1 MEATDLELGIQANC
15 RRLEGFPS
23 FSHFIAGDRQ
33 EAIYRKFGSL
43 SARSLLYQQ
52 SELHHLE
59 LQLETLDS
67 EDACDLGN
75 VAAQQR
81 AREWDHFA
89 NDDNEDAQ
97 LRREL
102 QNRIKRKVKEY
113 RRRSI
118 AFGKPNID
126 LESPSSKHLFDKE
139 KDLVALAPVD
149 TDRLNQFLA
158 IYFGWLF
165 REKRDDRLP
174 PNMFSFPERRIQRA
188 GAVISTLLSAVLLIG
203 AIICLLLVP
212 DGRTGV
218 RVGIIVLF
226 TSLFAGVVG
235 LLKTQGEQRSLGHPL
250 HSVPLDMSTY
260 TDPEQ
265 IATAYSTL
273 QQTFKTGKTK
283 SIAWRK
289 WQLKQVW
296 WMVADNEE
304 AMVRVLHSDLNR
316 HDFESYWLDVGGVK
330 RDILDHIKHL
340 ENWTAD
346 DIPDAGF
353 LFGTLCGARIR
364 KEPLGVILILGF
376 YGGDL
381 AKVSGSGGHS
391 DSHWRPE
398 GDRADLGASF
408 RFDFYTGSSKIA
420 KFVSAAAAKHL
431 TPTVLE
437 LGGQAPCIVTGS
449 ADIDSAAKRITYSKF
464 LNSGQICLA
473 ANHVFVDPSV
483 HDKFVERAIHW
494 LGQFLKGDGKDQET
508 RIVNERNYD
517 RLVGLVNQSRGKV
530 AYGGDKSR
538 EDRYIQPTLVTNVN
552 MQGEHPLGLYIFST
566 NQAEIDEILSKTSSG
581 GVTVNDIMTHAGV
594 PNTLFGGVGNSG
606 TGAYHGRY
614 GFDAFTHQRPVVY
627 IPGWM
632 DYLFAFRYPPYDKR
646 HVSKITI
653 NKPGFKRGEGMED
666 QVIGDGKTGRLVVMM
681 GKWAIIAVGMAL
693 LDATMGGRPRLLE
706 ILKVWVDGL
715 RSLLPILRLV
725 LRRFSMAHLLTV
737 DVATAN
743 VSNTTFAHK
752 LRLIGGP
759 FGLQELESV
768 LSFPQRYG
776 KSWTISTRTSD
787 VVAAVFTILVLT
799 YAIDHY
805 LFKSRYL
812 VHIGG
817 AQREKDHAAAL
828 DKKASLYEKEALILE
843 SGQKRGNDEDSNLDP
858 KPEHDSE
865 SLASTARSRRVYK
878 PIQTLAIL
886 SLLAMCD
893 GKTME
898 EISSK
903 TRKGTQEDSS
913 VKADPK
919 GGVDRS
925 SPTSRW
931 GRFVQHPWLRTMLD
945 FTILFLGS
953 LVMLIVF
960 AFHLIFW
967 PLLLSLFIALQCVF
981 YEDLNH
987 NATVPWQY
995 IALKSTLYLTSW
1007 TIIGVTLLM
1016 KPNRLQIVLWKC
1028 FKWTHAVNWWLFWV
1042 GLYSYDL
1049 CDFVAR
1055 RSGFHNTRITK
1066 EVIMFLLR
1074 PSLVAYLYS
1083 GVVRDAVV
1091 AVRLGNFFW
1100 NNDITKL

>member
-1 MEATDLELGIQANC
+1 
-15 RRLEGFPS
+15 
-23 FSHFIAGDRQ
+23 
-33 EAIYRKFGSL
+33 
-43 SARSLLYQQ
+43 
-52 SELHHLE
+52 
-59 LQLETLDS
+59 
-67 EDACDLGN
+67 
-75 VAAQQR
+75 
-81 AREWDHFA
+81 
-89 NDDNEDAQ
+89 
-97 LRREL
+97 
-102 QNRIKRKVKEY
+102 
-113 RRRSI
+113 
-118 AFGKPNID
+118 
-126 LESPSSKHLFDKE
+126 
-139 KDLVALAPVD
+139 
-149 TDRLNQFLA
+149 
-158 IYFGWLF
+158 
-165 REKRDDRLP
+165 
-174 PNMFSFPERRIQRA
+174 
-188 GAVISTLLSAVLLIG
+188 
-203 AIICLLLVP
+203 
-212 DGRTGV
+212 
-218 RVGIIVLF
+218 
-226 TSLFAGVVG
+226 
-235 LLKTQGEQRSLGHPL
+235 
-250 HSVPLDMSTY
+250 
-260 TDPEQ
+260 
-265 IATAYSTL
+265 
-273 QQTFKTGKTK
+273 
-283 SIAWRK
+283 
-289 WQLKQVW
+289 
-296 WMVADNEE
+296 
-304 AMVRVLHSDLNR
+304 
-316 HDFESYWLDVGGVK
+316 
-330 RDILDHIKHL
+330 
-340 ENWTAD
+340 
-346 DIPDAGF
+346 
-353 LFGTLCGARIR
+353 
-364 KEPLGVILILGF
+364 
-376 YGGDL
+376 
-381 AKVSGSGGHS
+381 
-391 DSHWRPE
+391 
-398 GDRADLGASF
+398 
-408 RFDFYTGSSKIA
+408 
-420 KFVSAAAAKHL
+420 
-431 TPTVLE
+431 
-437 LGGQAPCIVTGS
+437 
-449 ADIDSAAKRITYSKF
+449 
-464 LNSGQICLA
+464 
-473 ANHVFVDPSV
+473 
-483 HDKFVERAIHW
+483 
-494 LGQFLKGDGKDQET
+494 
-508 RIVNERNYD
+508 
-517 RLVGLVNQSRGKV
+517 
-530 AYGGDKSR
+530 
-538 EDRYIQPTLVTNVN
+538 
-552 MQGEHPLGLYIFST
+552 
-566 NQAEIDEILSKTSSG
+566 
-581 GVTVNDIMTHAGV
+581 
-594 PNTLFGGVGNSG
+594 
-606 TGAYHGRY
+606 
-614 GFDAFTHQRPVVY
+614 
-627 IPGWM
+627 
-632 DYLFAFRYPPYDKR
+632 
-646 HVSKITI
+646 
-653 NKPGFKRGEGMED
+653 
-666 QVIGDGKTGRLVVMM
+666 
-681 GKWAIIAVGMAL
+681 
-693 LDATMGGRPRLLE
+693 
-706 ILKVWVDGL
+706 
-715 RSLLPILRLV
+715 
-725 LRRFSMAHLLTV
+725 MAHLLTV